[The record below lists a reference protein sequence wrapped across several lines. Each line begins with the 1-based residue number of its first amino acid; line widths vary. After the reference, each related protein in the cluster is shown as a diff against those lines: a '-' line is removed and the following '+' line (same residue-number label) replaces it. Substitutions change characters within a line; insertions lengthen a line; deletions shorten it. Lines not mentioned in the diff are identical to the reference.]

1 MKMQI
6 WSGRS
11 SDGMFRIRIADEA
24 ANCCFVEVKMTPENF
39 AHMLANQPV
48 ECEGEVHNLH
58 RVGKTKIRESRSV
71 VYTGEKTDKKTLR
84 KWLLEEHQEH
94 GWEMNDQLSSQDSLV
109 YNSETEDY
117 AVNYS
122 VEKWV

>member
-11 SDGMFRIRIADEA
+11 SDGTFRIRITDEA
-24 ANCCFVEVKMTPENF
+24 ASCCFVEVKMTPENF
-39 AHMLANQPV
+39 AYMLANQPV
-48 ECEGEVHNLH
+48 ECDGEVMNLN
-58 RVGKTKIRESRSV
+58 RVGKTKMREQRSV
-71 VYTGEKTDKKTLR
+71 VYTGEKTDKKTIR

-94 GWEMNDQLSSQDSLV
+94 GWEMNDQLSSQNSLA
-109 YNSETEDY
+109 YDSETGHY
-117 AVNYS
+117 HVNYT